1 MTLSCILLA
10 LILDAFLGEP
20 VWIWSKIP
28 HPTVLMGRIIK
39 WCELKYNNG
48 INRKNK
54 GILFIASM
62 VIFFA
67 IFGYLIEKLPFS
79 AIWKILIVAI
89 LLSHKSLTEHVTAVS
104 LGLQK
109 NLSQGRTAVAM
120 IVGRDTAN
128 LAETDIARSAIE
140 SAAENFSDGII
151 APLFWFLIGGL
162 PGILIYK
169 FVNTSDSMIGYKN
182 IQYNQFGWAAARLDD
197 LLNWIPARLSGLLIC
212 IVHQNNSA
220 LNIMWRDAKLHRS
233 PNAGWP
239 ESAMAGVL
247 DVSISGPRSYEGV
260 IKNYPFVN
268 VDGKKKLTAV
278 DIDNAVDVLWRSWGG
293 LVLGCGII
301 LFFSTII

>member
-54 GILFIASM
+54 GILFIAFM
-62 VIFFA
+62 VIFLA

-293 LVLGCGII
+293 LVLGCGVI

>member
-62 VIFFA
+62 VIFLA

-220 LNIMWRDAKLHRS
+220 LNVMWRDAKLHRS

-293 LVLGCGII
+293 LVLGCGVI

>member
-28 HPTVLMGRIIK
+28 HPTVLMGKIIK

-54 GILFIASM
+54 GILFIAFM
-62 VIFFA
+62 VIFLA
-67 IFGYLIEKLPFS
+67 IFGYLIERLPFS

-293 LVLGCGII
+293 LVLGCGVI

>member
-293 LVLGCGII
+293 LVLGCGVI

>member
-54 GILFIASM
+54 GILFIAFM
-62 VIFFA
+62 VIFLA
-67 IFGYLIEKLPFS
+67 IFGYLIERLPFS

>member
-20 VWIWSKIP
+20 IWIWSKIP

-62 VIFFA
+62 VIFLA

-260 IKNYPFVN
+260 IKNYPFIN

-293 LVLGCGII
+293 LVLGCGVI

>member
-54 GILFIASM
+54 GILFIAFM
-62 VIFFA
+62 VIFLA
-67 IFGYLIEKLPFS
+67 IFGYLIERLPFS

-220 LNIMWRDAKLHRS
+220 LNIMWRDARLHRS

-268 VDGKKKLTAV
+268 VDGKKRLTAV

>member
-28 HPTVLMGRIIK
+28 HPTVLMGKIIK

-54 GILFIASM
+54 GILFIAFM
-62 VIFFA
+62 VIFLA
-67 IFGYLIEKLPFS
+67 IFGYLIERLPFS

-247 DVSISGPRSYEGV
+247 DVSISGPRSYEGI

-293 LVLGCGII
+293 LVLGCGVI

>member
-28 HPTVLMGRIIK
+28 HPTVLMGKIIK

-54 GILFIASM
+54 GILFIVFI
-62 VIFFA
+62 VIFLA
-67 IFGYLIEKLPFS
+67 IFGYLIERLPFS
-79 AIWKILIVAI
+79 AIWNILIVAI

-220 LNIMWRDAKLHRS
+220 LNIMWRDARLHRS

-293 LVLGCGII
+293 LVLGCGVI

>member
-62 VIFFA
+62 VIFLA

>member
-20 VWIWSKIP
+20 IWIWSKIP

-62 VIFFA
+62 VIFLA

-293 LVLGCGII
+293 LVLGCGVI

>member
-1 MTLSCILLA
+1 
-10 LILDAFLGEP
+10 
-20 VWIWSKIP
+20 
-28 HPTVLMGRIIK
+28 
-39 WCELKYNNG
+39 
-48 INRKNK
+48 
-54 GILFIASM
+54 M
-62 VIFFA
+62 VIFLA
-67 IFGYLIEKLPFS
+67 IFGYLIERLPFS

-293 LVLGCGII
+293 LVLGCGVI

>member
-20 VWIWSKIP
+20 VWIWSKVP
-28 HPTVLMGRIIK
+28 HPAVLMGKVIK
-39 WCELKYNNG
+39 WGEIKYNNG
-48 INRKNK
+48 INRKSK
-54 GILFIASM
+54 GILFIIFF
-62 VIFFA
+62 VIFLA
-67 IFGYLIEKLPFS
+67 ILGYLIEKLPIS
-79 AIWKILIVAI
+79 AIWKTLIVAM

-109 NLSQGRTAVAM
+109 NISQGRIAIAM
-120 IVGRDTAN
+120 IVGRDTTD
-128 LAETDIARSAIE
+128 LEETDIARSAIE

-151 APLFWFLIGGL
+151 APLFWFLVGGL

-212 IVHQNNSA
+212 IVYQNHSA
-220 LNIMWRDAKLHRS
+220 LNVMWRDAKLHRS

-247 DVSISGPRSYEGV
+247 GVSISGPRSYEGV
-260 IKNYPFVN
+260 IQNYPLIN
-268 VDGKKKLTAV
+268 PDGKKKLTAI

-293 LVLGCGII
+293 LVLGLGII
-301 LFFSTII
+301 LFCSTII

>member
-54 GILFIASM
+54 GILFIAFM
-62 VIFFA
+62 VIFLA
-67 IFGYLIEKLPFS
+67 IFGYLIERLPFS

-220 LNIMWRDAKLHRS
+220 LNIMWCDAKLHRS

-268 VDGKKKLTAV
+268 VDGKKRLTAV

>member
-28 HPTVLMGRIIK
+28 HPTVIMGKIIK

-54 GILFIASM
+54 GILFIAFM
-62 VIFFA
+62 VIFLA
-67 IFGYLIEKLPFS
+67 IFGYLIERLPFS

-212 IVHQNNSA
+212 VVHQNNSA

-278 DIDNAVDVLWRSWGG
+278 DIDNAVDVLWRYWGG
-293 LVLGCGII
+293 LVLGCGVI

>member
-62 VIFFA
+62 VIFLA

-182 IQYNQFGWAAARLDD
+182 KQYNQFGWAAARLDD

>member
-62 VIFFA
+62 VIFLG

-169 FVNTSDSMIGYKN
+169 FVNSSDSMIGYKN

-293 LVLGCGII
+293 LVLGCGVI

>member
-54 GILFIASM
+54 GILFIAFM
-62 VIFFA
+62 VIFLA
-67 IFGYLIEKLPFS
+67 IFGYLIERLPFS

-293 LVLGCGII
+293 LVLGCGVI

>member
-62 VIFFA
+62 VIFLA
-67 IFGYLIEKLPFS
+67 IFGYLIERLPFS

>member
-54 GILFIASM
+54 GILFIAFM
-62 VIFFA
+62 VIFLA
-67 IFGYLIEKLPFS
+67 IFGYLIERLPFS
-79 AIWKILIVAI
+79 AIWNILIVAI

-128 LAETDIARSAIE
+128 LTETDIARSAIE

-220 LNIMWRDAKLHRS
+220 LNIMWRDARLHRS

-293 LVLGCGII
+293 LVLGCGVI

>member
-10 LILDAFLGEP
+10 LVLDAFLGEP
-20 VWIWSKIP
+20 VWVWSKVP
-28 HPTVLMGRIIK
+28 HPAVIMGRIIK
-39 WCELKYNNG
+39 WGEVRYNNG
-48 INRKNK
+48 INRKSK
-54 GILFIASM
+54 GIIFLTFIL
-62 VIFFA
+62 IFLA
-67 IFGYLIEKLPFS
+67 IFGYLIEQLPFA
-79 AIWKILIVAI
+79 AIWKILIVSI

-109 NLSQGRTAVAM
+109 NISQGRTAVAM
-120 IVGRDTAN
+120 IVGRDTEN
-128 LAETDIARSAIE
+128 LEESDIARSAIE
-140 SAAENFSDGII
+140 SAAENFSDGVI
-151 APLFWFLIGGL
+151 APLFWFLVGGL

-212 IVHQNNSA
+212 VVYQNHSA
-220 LNIMWRDAKLHRS
+220 LSIMWRDAKLHRS

-239 ESAMAGVL
+239 ESAMAGIL
-247 DVSISGPRSYEGV
+247 GVSISGPRSYEGI
-260 IKNYPFVN
+260 IKNYPLVN
-268 VDGKKKLTAV
+268 ADGKKKLTAV

-293 LVLGCGII
+293 LVLGLGII

>member
-54 GILFIASM
+54 GILFIAFM
-62 VIFFA
+62 VIFLA
-67 IFGYLIEKLPFS
+67 IFGYLIERLPFS
-79 AIWKILIVAI
+79 AIWNILIVAI

-293 LVLGCGII
+293 LVLGCGVI

>member
-54 GILFIASM
+54 GILFIAFM
-62 VIFFA
+62 VIFLA
-67 IFGYLIEKLPFS
+67 IFGYLIERLPFS
-79 AIWKILIVAI
+79 AIWNILIVAI

-220 LNIMWRDAKLHRS
+220 LNIMWRDASLHRS

>member
-62 VIFFA
+62 VIFLA
-67 IFGYLIEKLPFS
+67 IFGYLIERLPFS

-293 LVLGCGII
+293 LVLGCGVI

>member
-28 HPTVLMGRIIK
+28 HPTVLMG
-39 WCELKYNNG
+39 
-48 INRKNK
+48 
-54 GILFIASM
+54 ILFIASM
-62 VIFFA
+62 VIFLA

-293 LVLGCGII
+293 LVLGCGVI

>member
-54 GILFIASM
+54 GILFIAFM
-62 VIFFA
+62 VIFLA
-67 IFGYLIEKLPFS
+67 IFGYLIERLPFS
-79 AIWKILIVAI
+79 AIWNILIVAI

-220 LNIMWRDAKLHRS
+220 LNIMWRDARLHRS

-268 VDGKKKLTAV
+268 ADGKKKLTAV

-293 LVLGCGII
+293 LVLGCGVI

>member
-54 GILFIASM
+54 GILFIAFM
-62 VIFFA
+62 VIFLA
-67 IFGYLIEKLPFS
+67 IFGYLIERLPFS
-79 AIWKILIVAI
+79 AIWNILIVAI

-220 LNIMWRDAKLHRS
+220 LNIMWRDASLHRS

-293 LVLGCGII
+293 LVLGCGVI

>member
-28 HPTVLMGRIIK
+28 HPTVIMGKIIK

-54 GILFIASM
+54 GILFIAFM
-62 VIFFA
+62 VIFLA
-67 IFGYLIEKLPFS
+67 IFGYLIERLPFS

-220 LNIMWRDAKLHRS
+220 LNIMRRDARLHRS

-293 LVLGCGII
+293 LVLGCGVI

>member
-20 VWIWSKIP
+20 FCILSKIP

-54 GILFIASM
+54 GILFIAFM
-62 VIFFA
+62 VIFLA
-67 IFGYLIEKLPFS
+67 IFGYLIERLPFS

>member
-62 VIFFA
+62 VIFLG

-293 LVLGCGII
+293 LVLGCGVI

>member
-28 HPTVLMGRIIK
+28 HPTVIMGKIIK

-54 GILFIASM
+54 GILFIAFM
-62 VIFFA
+62 VIFLA
-67 IFGYLIEKLPFS
+67 IFGYLIERLPFS

-293 LVLGCGII
+293 LVLGCGVI

>member
-54 GILFIASM
+54 GILFIAFM
-62 VIFFA
+62 VIFLA

-220 LNIMWRDAKLHRS
+220 LNVMWRDAKLHRS

-293 LVLGCGII
+293 LVLGCGVI

>member
-62 VIFFA
+62 VIFLA

-239 ESAMAGVL
+239 EAAMAGVL

-293 LVLGCGII
+293 LVLGCGVI

>member
-62 VIFFA
+62 VIFLA
-67 IFGYLIEKLPFS
+67 IFGYLIERLPFS

-301 LFFSTII
+301 LFFLTII

>member
-28 HPTVLMGRIIK
+28 HPTVIMGRIIK

-54 GILFIASM
+54 GILFIAFM
-62 VIFFA
+62 VIFLA
-67 IFGYLIEKLPFS
+67 IFGYLIERLPFS

-293 LVLGCGII
+293 LVLGCGVI

>member
-62 VIFFA
+62 VIFLA

-109 NLSQGRTAVAM
+109 NLSQGRTAVSM
-120 IVGRDTAN
+120 LVGRDTAN

-278 DIDNAVDVLWRSWGG
+278 DIDNAVDALWRSWGG
-293 LVLGCGII
+293 LVLGCGVI

>member
-62 VIFFA
+62 VIFLA

-247 DVSISGPRSYEGV
+247 DVSISGPPSYEGV

-293 LVLGCGII
+293 LVLGCGVI

>member
-62 VIFFA
+62 VIFLA

-182 IQYNQFGWAAARLDD
+182 IQYNQFGWAAARLDG

-293 LVLGCGII
+293 LVLGCGVI

>member
-54 GILFIASM
+54 GILFIAFM
-62 VIFFA
+62 VIFLA
-67 IFGYLIEKLPFS
+67 IFGYLIERLPFS
-79 AIWKILIVAI
+79 AIWNILIVAI

-220 LNIMWRDAKLHRS
+220 LNIMWRDARLHRS

-293 LVLGCGII
+293 LVLGCGVI